1 MRRGV
6 PREIQSGETRVALT
20 PRSLPI
26 LAHDGYN
33 VMIESGADVLVF
45 SPDAAYV
52 AVGTRIAQDRVC
64 VVGANDIVNPAA
76 RTKRDRSL
84 HGMPGRKVDQAH
96 TVMVLKR
103 RLRLRPGFA
112 GEANDLFYDRKM
124 MNQLLKPTSATTAQ
138 AYTPNAPTSSS
149 TGPGASVAA
158 LDAASGS
165 L

>member
-6 PREIQSGETRVALT
+6 PREIQSGETRVALA

-45 SPDAAYV
+45 SPDAAHV
-52 AVGTRIAQDRVC
+52 AMETRIAQDRVC

-103 RLRLRPGFA
+103 RLRPGFA

-158 LDAASGS
+158 LGAASGS